1 MIKKL
6 TKHGNSLALV
16 MDRGVLD
23 LLHITEKT
31 ALEIVTDGR
40 ALIIAP
46 IADLSRRKRFEDALA
61 KTHHKFS
68 RMYKRLS
75 NVK

>member
-23 LLHITEKT
+23 LLSITEDT
-31 ALEIVTDGR
+31 PLDITTDGHV
-40 ALIIAP
+40 LV
-46 IADLSRRKRFEDALA
+46 LSPVQDVERRKRFEAALK
-61 KTHHKFS
+61 KTHLKYA

-75 NVK
+75 NA